1 MRSEKDHNRDTG
13 AKPEVAS
20 PAGSCSGL
28 ESLLASRQAHAPQA
42 SRASGRLEKDHSLVQ
57 SPEKQKQMLDFI
69 VTSYFHSPADVEELK
84 CAVIIASD
92 NSSPTPNADRWFLEG
107 VFAALRFLGGEN
119 GKSL

>member
-1 MRSEKDHNRDTG
+1 MRSGNIPEKI
-13 AKPEVAS
+13 S
-20 PAGSCSGL
+20 M
-28 ESLLASRQAHAPQA
+28 
-42 SRASGRLEKDHSLVQ
+42 VQ

-69 VTSYFHSPADVEELK
+69 VTSYFHSPAEVGELK

>member
-1 MRSEKDHNRDTG
+1 MRSENDHNRDTG
-13 AKPEVAS
+13 AKPE
-20 PAGSCSGL
+20 
-28 ESLLASRQAHAPQA
+28 AHAPQA